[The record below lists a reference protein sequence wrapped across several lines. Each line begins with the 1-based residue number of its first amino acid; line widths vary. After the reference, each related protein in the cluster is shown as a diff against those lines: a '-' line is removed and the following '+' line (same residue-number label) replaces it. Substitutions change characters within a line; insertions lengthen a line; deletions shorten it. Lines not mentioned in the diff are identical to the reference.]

1 MFNQCTRA
9 TLGRLTLGVALLTA
23 AAFTAAGV
31 ARGAGVTPYVYTDKA
46 GDSVSAPDIQKVVL
60 TDKGDGTVGVE
71 IDLAAIIPDDGDSM
85 VWFGIDADRN
95 RQTGNSLGFEYGIG
109 LDATGA
115 WTSKWDNGDW
125 VAANAAPSSP
135 TVMGGTLGF
144 TLTLSDFG
152 VTSFNFIVL
161 SFHGDDSDAAPEYG
175 SFGYPSQV
183 TTAAAIQG
191 IVVSAKTL
199 FPKAGTTFSIPAP
212 QIKLTTGE
220 IVTPDVTVAVLSY
233 QGQVLKPV
241 GGLAWKIP
249 KSYKGKH
256 LVLKVLAVYQGSMKT
271 ISLTVT
277 PR

>member
-1 MFNQCTRA
+1 MVNQFTRA
-9 TLGRLTLGVALLTA
+9 TLGRLIFGVALLTM

-46 GDSVSAPDIQKVVL
+46 GDSASAPDIQKVVL

-71 IDLAAIIPDDGDSM
+71 VDLAAIIPDDGDSM

-109 LDATGA
+109 LDATGV
-115 WTSKWDNGDW
+115 WMSKWDNGDW
-125 VAANAAPSSP
+125 VAANASPSSP

-161 SFHGDDSDAAPEYG
+161 SFHGNDSDAAPEYG

-183 TTAAAIQG
+183 ATPEINAI
-191 IVVSAKTL
+191 VLSLSAL
-199 FPKAGTTFSIPAP
+199 FPKAGATFSISAP
-212 QIKLTTGE
+212 QVRLATGD
-220 IVTPDVTVAVLSY
+220 IVAADTVTATLSY
-233 QGQVLKPV
+233 KGQALKPA
-241 GGLAWKIP
+241 GQLAWKIP
-249 KSYKGKH
+249 KSYKGRH
-256 LVLKVLAVYQGSMKT
+256 LVLKVTAVYGSSTKS